1 MNKTVNGT
9 STTPTKRVFPIR
21 FHKLRVG
28 SEYQIF
34 AEPSRN
40 IRKSNDST
48 VYVKEAESYSVAKN
62 NKEKAII
69 LYPEDLVIP
78 LTRGQQ

>member
-1 MNKTVNGT
+1 MNKTENGNA
-9 STTPTKRVFPIR
+9 KRIFPIR

-40 IRKSNDST
+40 IRKSNDTT

-62 NKEKAII
+62 DKNKAII
-69 LYPEDLVIP
+69 LMQEDLVIP
-78 LTRGQQ
+78 LTRGNN